1 MSGESTARAHELEIG
16 LRSVAV
22 FEALKGALVILAG
35 VGVLAL
41 IHRDVQTL
49 AEQLVRHM
57 HLNPSRHYPCI
68 FIEMAA
74 RLTDAR
80 LRMLALAAF
89 GYSVVRFTEA
99 YGLWH
104 KRAWAEW
111 FAIISGSLYL
121 PAEIY
126 ELAHHPTIIK
136 GVVLVTNVAVVG
148 YMIYLRYYAAQH
160 PEAQLWERGRAPA
173 PSPGT

>member
-1 MSGESTARAHELEIG
+1 
-16 LRSVAV
+16 VAV
-22 FEALKGALVILAG
+22 FEALKGALVIMAG

-41 IHRDVQTL
+41 IHRDVQTM
-49 AEQLVRHM
+49 AEHLVRNM

-68 FIEMAA
+68 VIEMAA

-111 FAIISGSLYL
+111 FAIISGSL
-121 PAEIY
+121 
-126 ELAHHPTIIK
+126 
-136 GVVLVTNVAVVG
+136 
-148 YMIYLRYYAAQH
+148 
-160 PEAQLWERGRAPA
+160 
-173 PSPGT
+173 